1 MDLGFLPQEVYA
13 AIANLNINYLSE
25 IRLRR
30 GQPVRVEYRGE
41 YLYLKAGGAGRER
54 AGTLVCGDVA
64 AILNRAMGGCVYSFA
79 EQLRQGFI
87 TVEGGVRIGVA
98 GEYVAD
104 GGNIKTIARPTSLN
118 IRIPHDVRGCADGIY
133 SALFAEELASTLIF
147 SKPGYGKTTMLRD
160 LAVSIS
166 QRRACNVLVLD
177 SRNEICGSGTLGE
190 TVDVVR
196 SCDKLAALGSAMRAM
211 KPDVIIT
218 DELYGSD
225 DMLAVGFARECG
237 LCVIASSH
245 VCDRRKLA
253 AMPFDYFV
261 GLRGIGRGA
270 DIYDKDFNTVCHCGP
285 DDLRGDI
292 AFGGK
297 EKEGGG
303 VRRTV

>member
-1 MDLGFLPQEVYA
+1 MPQEMRT
-13 AIANLNINYLSE
+13 AIANLNFNFLSE

-41 YLYLKAGGAGRER
+41 YLYLKAGGAGKER
-54 AGTLVCGDVA
+54 TGALVCGDVA
-64 AILNRAMGGCVYSFA
+64 AILGRAMGGCVYSFA

-87 TVEGGVRIGVA
+87 TVEDGVRIGIA

-104 GGNIKTIARPTSLN
+104 GGNIKTIARPASLN
-118 IRIPHDVRGCADGIY
+118 IRIPHYVCGCADGIY
-133 SALFAEELASTLIF
+133 SALFEKELLSTLIF

-177 SRNEICGSGTLGE
+177 SRNEICGERSLGE

-196 SCDKLAALGSAMRAM
+196 SCDKLAALGSALRAM

-218 DELYGSD
+218 DELYGKD
-225 DMLAVGFARECG
+225 DLAAVGFARECG

-245 VCDRRKLA
+245 VCDRAKLA
-253 AMPFDYFV
+253 ALPFDYFV

-270 DIYDKDFNTVCHCGP
+270 DVYDKNFDTVCHCGA
-285 DDLRGDI
+285 DDACGGI

-297 EKEGGG
+297 EEEGGG
-303 VRRTV
+303 ICRTV